1 MAKNLICPHC
11 GAEVKPGIMDCPYCH
26 QSMFLSMSQIKAKE
40 DANLNPNRVVTV
52 DEYMAKQ
59 QQMQY
64 QQQLNQNMNQPM
76 QQQTQ
81 LPGMYDPNTG
91 QPIQP
96 QQMIQQ
102 VPIQT
107 LVDPNTGQQAT
118 GYYDPYSG
126 QWVTIQQ
133 APQQKAQ
140 GQSTTVLIIAL
151 IIEIIGFFF
160 SGGLIFGIIAL
171 LLCSTYKGEHGIKTA
186 IKVMV
191 MIQLV
196 ILVLAVFLLF
206 TSFIK

>member
-64 QQQLNQNMNQPM
+64 QQQLNQNMNQP
-76 QQQTQ
+76 
-81 LPGMYDPNTG
+81 
-91 QPIQP
+91 IQP

-151 IIEIIGFFF
+151 IIEIIGFFIG
-160 SGGLIFGIIAL
+160 GGLIFGIIAL
-171 LLCSTYKGEHGIKTA
+171 LLCATYKGDHGIKTA